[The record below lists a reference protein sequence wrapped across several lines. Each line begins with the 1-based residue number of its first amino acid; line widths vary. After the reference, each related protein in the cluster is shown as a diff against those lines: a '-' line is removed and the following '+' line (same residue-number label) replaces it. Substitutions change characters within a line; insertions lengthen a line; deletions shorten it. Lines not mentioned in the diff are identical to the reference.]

1 MILIRVAATSR
12 RTHRYALLIVAQL
25 LVAIPGSARADA
37 DVDIRGDS
45 LVYRGDLT
53 ANGLQRLQA
62 AYSTGDRTM
71 RWLEIDSG
79 GGEVNVA
86 MDFGEWILGAGLAL
100 RVANRC
106 LSACANYVFPAAVV
120 KVIEPGAIVAW
131 HGSAMQSEAASR
143 TAIDA
148 VIERDVLPATDPR
161 ERETLRARLVA
172 DTLAY
177 LARAEARQAAFFRR
191 LGVDERITR
200 LGLEHPAVTDFWFV
214 SVATMA
220 RFGIDRV
227 VAPTN
232 YAATDTRR
240 FGPGK
245 VVYIEPDG
253 VAP

>member
-1 MILIRVAATSR
+1 MGVARTTSTVR
-12 RTHRYALLIVAQL
+12 RARRHVLLIVAQL
-25 LVAIPGSARADA
+25 LLAAPVAAQSDVQVDGIGDA
-37 DVDIRGDS
+37 

-53 ANGLQRLQA
+53 AAGLRQLQDVYNA
-62 AYSTGDRTM
+62 GDRTA
-71 RWLEIDSG
+71 RWLDIDSG
-79 GGEVNVA
+79 GGEVNIA
-86 MDFGEWILGAGLAL
+86 MDFGEWILGAGLAV

-106 LSACANYVFPAAVV
+106 LSACANYVFPAAAV

-131 HGSAMQSEAASR
+131 HGSALQTEAASR
-143 TAIDA
+143 AAIDA
-148 VIERDVLPATDPR
+148 VIERDVLPATDPG
-161 ERETLRARLVA
+161 EREATRSRLVA
-172 DTLAY
+172 ATLAY
-177 LARAEARQAAFFRR
+177 LELAAARQADFFRR
-191 LGVDERITR
+191 IGVDERITR

-245 VVYIEPDG
+245 VVYIEPA
-253 VAP
+253 VFAP